1 MRATL
6 TREELLLLR
15 TPVGD
20 LPASRKLRRGCAQ
33 MGFRTL
39 QEIMEL
45 GWGKLIHQQGFTYR
59 WMNELTALL
68 EQYQLLHLLQ
78 ANPSADYR

>member
-1 MRATL
+1 
-6 TREELLLLR
+6 
-15 TPVGD
+15 
-20 LPASRKLRRGCAQ
+20 

-45 GWGKLIHQQGFTYR
+45 GWGKLIHQKGFTYR